1 MLSFSSHPFKFS
13 FLYLSKQITWITF
26 ALYRWYGNGLVATSG
41 LVLEKSKHDF
51 FKEKKNII
59 KLRKDRLVVS
69 CSPEKK
75 IIFHIYYEETHPMI
89 WIFNQDRYISINNC
103 LRYYSR
109 KRKHFRF
116 SLNIC
121 VETQSYV
128 LLSKTCSGLEKSG
141 YSGLV

>member
-1 MLSFSSHPFKFS
+1 MLSFSSYPFKFS

-51 FKEKKNII
+51 FTEKKKHYKI
-59 KLRKDRLVVS
+59 KKRSTCCELF
-69 CSPEKK
+69 PWKK

-128 LLSKTCSGLEKSG
+128 LLSKTCSGLEKSR